1 MNASSKGSDRGKNS
15 VRTRHSLLTNT
26 KTKWQVLTQDAHE
39 LFYNK
44 FNSVVRNIRNKDI
57 KWSRGLFFIGCNEVL
72 RNIVSIAG
80 VIFTQKL
87 FSLGI
92 GNHILTACK
101 INNVPCVILA
111 NNDEMAKWLPGSSLS
126 MSCVGLREK
135 IEPERLKSLGSKEPE
150 YSYETVR
157 SGLVQLIKSN
167 QSKFEIPYL
176 EADGISS
183 PQIQILPPSIKT
195 LVVNPKIEYPKCM
208 RRSEK
213 RKLRK
218 ERRSTRK
225 VVETSAN

>member
-1 MNASSKGSDRGKNS
+1 
-15 VRTRHSLLTNT
+15 
-26 KTKWQVLTQDAHE
+26 
-39 LFYNK
+39 
-44 FNSVVRNIRNKDI
+44 
-57 KWSRGLFFIGCNEVL
+57 
-72 RNIVSIAG
+72 
-80 VIFTQKL
+80 
-87 FSLGI
+87 
-92 GNHILTACK
+92 
-101 INNVPCVILA
+101 
-111 NNDEMAKWLPGSSLS
+111 MAKWIPGSSLS

-135 IEPERLKSLGSKEPE
+135 IEPERLKSLGSKESE

-167 QSKFEIPYL
+167 QIKFEIPYL

-195 LVVNPKIEYPKCM
+195 LIVNPKIEYPKCM

>member
-225 VVETSAN
+225 